1 MVVVRL
7 ERGFSVGWSS
17 FVMFQWGGWLVDN
30 QAPLLGPGA
39 GEGGWGGDVFQGG
52 AEEMY
57 GWGDK
62 YGGQR

>member
-1 MVVVRL
+1 M
-7 ERGFSVGWSS
+7 GWSS
-17 FVMFQWGGWLVDN
+17 FRSLCFNGEDGWLIIR
-30 QAPLLGPGA
+30 PRLLGPGA

-57 GWGDK
+57 GWGEK